1 MRSDLAQFE
10 SVSRLN
16 LPGSSSSDDTDSI
29 IQMGMSSRHSQAGK
43 LNSNLNLTDITSK
56 LKDELHRALLS
67 EYSRHT
73 HSLPSLQSCQRLPCG
88 CVQSRLANDSYLD
101 VILGFAYILYRKI
114 SSNQCL
120 IIVVLYFYY
129 CRLNYWKL

>member
-29 IQMGMSSRHSQAGK
+29 VQMGMSSRHSLAGK
-43 LNSNLNLTDITSK
+43 HNSNLNLTDITSK

-67 EYSRHT
+67 EYSRH
-73 HSLPSLQSCQRLPCG
+73 Q
-88 CVQSRLANDSYLD
+88 LA
-101 VILGFAYILYRKI
+101 
-114 SSNQCL
+114 
-120 IIVVLYFYY
+120 
-129 CRLNYWKL
+129 

>member
-29 IQMGMSSRHSQAGK
+29 VQMGMSNRHSLAGK
-43 LNSNLNLTDITSK
+43 HNSNLNLTDITSK

-67 EYSRHT
+67 EYSRH
-73 HSLPSLQSCQRLPCG
+73 Q
-88 CVQSRLANDSYLD
+88 
-101 VILGFAYILYRKI
+101 
-114 SSNQCL
+114 
-120 IIVVLYFYY
+120 
-129 CRLNYWKL
+129 